1 MKSERDKDNFNMKE
15 TNDIESAK
23 LVAAYASNPM
33 TFARLYEDTY
43 FPPLSESFMNRLQC
57 GIGSLDEIYYYQH
70 TKQGQQDLIELE
82 FTLPVN
88 SKKDQRNDPSQT
100 SDDVP
105 F

>member
-1 MKSERDKDNFNMKE
+1 MKPERDKDNFNMKE
-15 TNDIESAK
+15 TNDIESSK
-23 LVAAYASNPM
+23 LVAAYADDPIA
-33 TFARLYEDTY
+33 FANLYEDAY
-43 FPPLSESFMNRLQC
+43 FPPLSEPVMNRLQR

-70 TKQGQQDLIELE
+70 TKQGQQDLTELE